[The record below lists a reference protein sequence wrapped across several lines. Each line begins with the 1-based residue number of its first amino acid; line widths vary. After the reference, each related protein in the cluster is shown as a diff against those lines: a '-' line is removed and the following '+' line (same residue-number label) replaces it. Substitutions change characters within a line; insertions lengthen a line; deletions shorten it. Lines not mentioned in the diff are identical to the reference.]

1 MYRLEELSRLIWE
14 SVPAGAAEPFGVVT
28 ALGSATFLLFFA
40 LSLLYW
46 LDERRSTAVV
56 VSYALVAMAV
66 VFGLKAALALPRP
79 PEAVRLIPS
88 KRTRTDF
95 RAGTPSLPSWST
107 ADS

>member
-28 ALGSATFLLFFA
+28 ALGSATFLLFA

-66 VFGLKAALALPRP
+66 VFGLKAAALALPRP